1 MAGIHWVVRD
11 VRNSKSSN
19 GSKDMQVKG
28 SLGILIGWLNSNT
41 TEHHEYVTENH
52 DRDDFTTEHKYHRTP
67 WICYRKTSE
76 KKLQKK
82 TDQPASDITIL
93 ATHQSIVN
101 SGEPWP
107 QTSLHCMMYRNY

>member
-1 MAGIHWVVRD
+1 MNVLQ
-11 VRNSKSSN
+11 KT
-19 GSKDMQVKG
+19 MPE
-28 SLGILIGWLNSNT
+28 LILQQRTNT
-41 TEHHEYVTENH
+41 TEHHEYVTENNTGEENSTEHHAYVTENH

-93 ATHQSIVN
+93 ATHQSILN
-101 SGEPWP
+101 SGEP
-107 QTSLHCMMYRNY
+107 